1 MPTRTISVTAAAV
14 GAAVLVTAG
23 ITYASTAESA
33 KAAPS
38 AERAAPAAHKAAPS
52 LRTAMA
58 PLEAVPA
65 AAPQGGDTSGG
76 GNNGNNGG
84 NGQNNGQN
92 NGGNNENNGGNNYGN
107 YGNGGNGGNGGNNDD
122 RGEYGGNNDDH
133 GDRGGGGDR
142 GYRQKRIG
150 RIYFNER
157 SFSAAVDGCVPAASG
172 LGSTSFSVD
181 NDSDKIVEVYR
192 GFNCDNG
199 SPVATVGPYGSTFG
213 VVTGNN
219 DYGDGSDGSRF
230 GGGLAGLL
238 LDNAVAGS
246 FRVIDRHHYEW

>member
-107 YGNGGNGGNGGNNDD
+107 GGNNDD
-122 RGEYGGNNDDH
+122 RGGYGGNNDDH
-133 GDRGGGGDR
+133 DDHGDRAGGGDR

-219 DYGDGSDGSRF
+219 DYGDGGYGSRF

>member
-1 MPTRTISVTAAAV
+1 MPTRTIAVTTAAV

-23 ITYASTAESA
+23 ITYASTTESTKAGPSA
-33 KAAPS
+33 KL
-38 AERAAPAAHKAAPS
+38 AAPAPHKAAPS

-76 GNNGNNGG
+76 GNNGNNSGNGG
-84 NGQNNGQN
+84 NG
-92 NGGNNENNGGNNYGN
+92 ENNGGNNSGN
-107 YGNGGNGGNGGNNDD
+107 NYNHGGNGGN
-122 RGEYGGNNDDH
+122 GGNNDDH

-142 GYRQKRIG
+142 GNHQKRIG

-192 GFNCDNG
+192 GFSCDNG
-199 SPVATVGPYGSTFG
+199 SPVATVGPYGSTYG

-219 DYGDGSDGSRF
+219 DYSGDGGFGSRF
-230 GGGLAGLL
+230 GSGFAGAL
-238 LDNAVAGS
+238 LDSAVAGS